1 MKKNILE
8 AVYESAPTQILI
20 ALVINAFYA
29 AVLGLS
35 LVPSAWI
42 VWTSA
47 SRILGFGPGS
57 GGAARGLANLLGGG
71 SSGGPGFGG
80 FVLLGLSGGA
90 AVFAYFL
97 WGAIFQASMVR
108 LLSLGI
114 KPGRY
119 PKVSLTTLRW
129 LIYSGI
135 YNISTRT
142 VLPFIPVSWFITA
155 YFRIVGAKIGRNVF
169 INTPWLNDAYL
180 LTLEEGVILG
190 GNAEISCHLYEREWL
205 HLEPIHIGKDS
216 LIGTGAYVPPGTTIG
231 ERCVVGAR
239 CYLRKGTQLSDGSVY
254 TVIAGLPARRAFG
267 IEKGR

>member
-1 MKKNILE
+1 MKKNVLVAI
-8 AVYESAPTQILI
+8 YESSPAQILI

-29 AVLGLS
+29 AVLGFS

-42 VWTSA
+42 VWASA
-47 SRILGFGPGS
+47 SRILGFGPGAS
-57 GGAARGLANLLGGG
+57 AAARGLANLLGGAQA
-71 SSGGPGFGG
+71 SAPGFGA
-80 FVLLGLSGGA
+80 FVLLGLAGGA
-90 AVFAYFL
+90 AVFTYFL
-97 WGAIFQASMVR
+97 WGALFQASLVR

-119 PKVSLTTLRW
+119 PKVSLVTLRW

-155 YFRIVGAKIGRNVF
+155 YFRIVGAKIGRNVY

-190 GNAEISCHLYEREWL
+190 GNAEISWPSKVDINYWVERASDL
-205 HLEPIHIGKDS
+205 T
-216 LIGTGAYVPPGTTIG
+216 GTGWQPVLFTTALS
-231 ERCVVGAR
+231 E
-239 CYLRKGTQLSDGSVY
+239 LSETSDTLTQSTTNQFYRVK
-254 TVIAGLPARRAFG
+254 VKP
-267 IEKGR
+267 